1 MANTVSTLSY
11 ANTFGEWV
19 VATQGLIA
27 ENNTLAKSDY
37 TKDSGTLYLNET
49 TQNSLQANGSLVV
62 QKELRVQGTGSSANI
77 YTNLFVGGQI
87 YFTNTAYG
95 LTHAGQANLNGPV
108 IVNGANYGISVAN
121 NAYVG
126 GNTSV
131 KYNTVTDKL
140 QANTSVSTVDVYATN
155 ITANSK
161 IYANNATAYVKGV
174 VVGSDGLTVSG
185 NFVLTGQTVYAANTF
200 LLSSG
205 VNTALTSYYN
215 VDRGNTGRAA
225 SIRWNENLKQWEMLD
240 VDGATYYRILWSKE
254 IPLPITEGGTGA
266 TSASSALSSLT
277 SGLPNSSVAGY
288 VLATGGPGN
297 YYWAAGGTGG
307 GSGGATPGT
316 TINSTRLSYTA
327 NGVAGYS
334 GNSFTTPVFSGTT
347 QVRAYINGVRQ
358 FESEYNLN
366 QSANTISFTT
376 TPPNGDNILIE
387 VDGYIYNPYYA
398 NNIGFTAPF
407 GDITA
412 SSNTIQLAI
421 QSVETRKASLS
432 GAAFSNVVTG
442 ITVSD
447 ASVSNTAFAT
457 TEYVQ
462 SVNSYASGVTA
473 GIYGG
478 GVTSANHQVPIL
490 TINAQGKVTQASNVT
505 VTSTAVYA
513 NSGQLT
519 ANASVGVVALGL
531 PVQSGVSSPGTSYGS
546 GTQTPIITV
555 DAYGRVTGISSTTIT
570 GGSAGIGATTYNRQS
585 YTATAGQTAFTVTS
599 GYTVGYLQIYVNG
612 VLLNSSDYT
621 ATNGTSFTLG
631 AAASAGDIVE
641 SLAYTVTLVNNLSPT
656 YAGGQGGAAG
666 QVLYQ
671 SAANTTSNTAVGTSG
686 YLLTSAGSG
695 QPTWTNPGSL
705 AVSTANTLSTTTS
718 NSQFFSIGVNTAASA
733 SAGEIRATG
742 TITAGYSDDQLK
754 TKLGNIDNALDKLM
768 TLNGFYYEPSQ
779 LALDLGYT
787 PSKQVGVSA
796 QEVQKVLPE
805 VVVPAPIND
814 KYLTVHY
821 DRLIPLLVE
830 AIKELKSEVEVLKGQ
845 IK

>member
-27 ENNTLAKSDY
+27 ENNVLAASDY

-49 TQNSLQANGSLVV
+49 TKSSLQANGNVI
-62 QKELRVQGTGSSANI
+62 VQGAFVSQGVGSSGYIQN
-77 YTNLFVGGQI
+77 NLTVGGQI
-87 YFTNTAYG
+87 YFTNTTLG
-95 LTHAGQANLNGPV
+95 LTHTGQANLNGLVLVQGP
-108 IVNGANYGISVAN
+108 NYGISVAN

-126 GNTSV
+126 GNTSI
-131 KYNTVTDKL
+131 KYRSISDTVV
-140 QANTSVSTVDVYATN
+140 ANTSVNTVDVYTTN
-155 ITANSK
+155 LTANTK
-161 IYANNATAYVKGV
+161 IDANNATAYMKGII
-174 VVGSDGLTVSG
+174 VGSGGLTVGG
-185 NFVLTGQTVYAANTF
+185 NFVLTGQTVYSANTF

-205 VNTALTSYYN
+205 VNTAINSYYN
-215 VDRGNTGRAA
+215 VDRGGSGRNA
-225 SIRWNENLKQWEMLD
+225 SIRWNENLKYWEMLD
-240 VDGATYYRILWSKE
+240 VDGAAYYRILWSKE
-254 IPLPITEGGTGA
+254 IPLPLAEGGTGA
-266 TSASSALSSLT
+266 TSASGALSSLT

-366 QSANTISFTT
+366 QPANTISFTT

-387 VDGYIYNPYYA
+387 VDGYVYNPYYA
-398 NNIGFTAPF
+398 NNIGFTTPF
-407 GDITA
+407 GEITD

-421 QSVETRKASLS
+421 QSLETKKAALS

-447 ASVSNTAFAT
+447 ASISNTAFAT
-457 TEYVQ
+457 TAYVQ

-478 GVTSANHQVPIL
+478 GVTSSSSQIPVL
-490 TINAQGKVTQASNVT
+490 TINAQGKVTQAANVT
-505 VTSTAVYA
+505 VTSTSVYA
-513 NSGQLT
+513 NSTQLT

-531 PVQSGVSSPGTSYGS
+531 PALTSGQAGTTFGS
-546 GTQTPIITV
+546 GTQTPQIVV
-555 DAYGRVTGISSTTIT
+555 DAYGRIVSIQATTIT

-585 YTATAGQTAFTVTS
+585 TTATAGQTIFTVTG
-599 GYTVGYLQIYVNG
+599 GYTVGFLQVYLNG
-612 VLLNSSDYT
+612 VLLNASDYT
-621 ATNGTSFTLG
+621 ASNGTSFTLVAG
-631 AAASAGDIVE
+631 ASVGDIVE
-641 SLAYTVTLVNNLSPT
+641 SFAYSVTLVNNISPS
-656 YAGGQGGAAG
+656 YAGGQGGAGG

-671 SAANTTSNTAVGTSG
+671 SAANTTANTAVGTAT
-686 YLLTSAGSG
+686 YLLQSNGSAA
-695 QPTWTNPGSL
+695 PTWTNPGSL

-787 PSKQVGVSA
+787 SSKQVGVSA

-830 AIKELKSEVEVLKGQ
+830 AIKELKTEVEVLKGQ

>member
-27 ENNTLAKSDY
+27 ENNVLAKSDY

-49 TQNSLQANGSLVV
+49 TKNSLQANGNVT
-62 QKELRVQGTGSSANI
+62 VQGAFVSQGVGSSGYIQN
-77 YTNLFVGGQI
+77 NLTVGGQI
-87 YFTNTAYG
+87 YFTNTTLG
-95 LTHAGQANLNGPV
+95 LTHTGQANLNGLV
-108 IVNGANYGISVAN
+108 LVNGPNYGISVAN

-126 GNTSV
+126 GNVSV
-131 KYNTVTDKL
+131 RYNSVSDTVT
-140 QANTSVSTVDVYATN
+140 ANTSVSTVDVYTTN
-155 ITANSK
+155 LTANTK
-161 IYANNATAYVKGV
+161 IDANNATAYVKGV
-174 VVGSDGLTVSG
+174 VVGSNGLTVSG

-205 VNTALTSYYN
+205 VNTALNSYYN
-215 VDRGNTGRAA
+215 VDRGNSGRNA
-225 SIRWNENLKQWEMLD
+225 SIRWNENLKYWEMLD
-240 VDGATYYRILWSKE
+240 VDGAAYYRILWSKE
-254 IPLPITEGGTGA
+254 IPLPLAEGGTNA
-266 TSASSALSSLT
+266 TSAAGALSSLT

-307 GSGGATPGT
+307 GGGGAVPGT
-316 TINSTRLSYTA
+316 TINSTRLTYTA

-358 FESEYNLN
+358 FESEYNLD

-398 NNIGFTAPF
+398 NNIGFTTPF
-407 GDITA
+407 GEITN

-421 QSVETRKASLS
+421 QSLETRKAALS
-432 GAAFSNVVTG
+432 GAAFSNVITG

-447 ASVSNTAFAT
+447 PSVSNTAFAT
-457 TEYVQ
+457 TAYVQ

-478 GVTSANHQVPIL
+478 GVTAASVQVPIV
-490 TINAQGKVTQASNVT
+490 TINAQGKVTQAANVT
-505 VTSTAVYA
+505 VTSTSVYA

-531 PVQSGVSSPGTSYGS
+531 PVQAGVSSPGSSYGS

-555 DAYGRVTGISSTTIT
+555 DAYGRITGISSTTIT

-585 YTATAGQTAFTVTS
+585 YTATAGQTVFTVTS
-599 GYTVGYLQIYVNG
+599 GYTVGYLLVYLNG
-612 VLLNSSDYT
+612 VLLNASDYT
-621 ATNGTSFTLG
+621 ASNGTTFTLG
-631 AAASAGDIVE
+631 AGASVGDIVE
-641 SLAYTVTLVNNLSPT
+641 SFAYTVTLVNNLSPT
-656 YAGGQGGAAG
+656 YSGGQGGAAG
-666 QVLYQ
+666 QILYQ

-686 YLLTSAGSG
+686 YLLTSAGSS

-705 AVSTANTLSTTTS
+705 AVNTANTLSTTTS

-754 TKLGNIDNALDKLM
+754 TKLGNIDNALNKVMALS
-768 TLNGFYYEPSQ
+768 GFYFEPNQ
-779 LALDLGYT
+779 TALDLGY
-787 PSKQVGVSA
+787 KNKKEVGLSA

-805 VVVPAPIND
+805 VVSPAPIDD
-814 KYLTVHY
+814 KYLTIQY

-830 AIKELKSEVEVLKGQ
+830 AIKELKLEVEVLKGQ